1 VIHFVTTPEETF
13 TARDYLSIRGAA
25 LATRFRIVEYERLAE
40 WTRLERGTY
49 VLSALDQLS
58 PGMLR
63 LVETLVGQL
72 DGSDGVR
79 FVNHPTRTMRRFTL
93 LQTLSRLGR
102 NDFRA
107 ERITR
112 DHRALRFPVFLR
124 SERDHGGPLSPLLHT
139 PRDVDTAIVR
149 ALARG
154 FRLDELLAI
163 EFCDTADASG
173 IVRKY
178 GAFIVG
184 DRVIPKNV
192 AISRDWMI
200 KRQGTEDGPEFIE
213 ENVAYVLSNPHREA
227 LAEIF
232 QLAGVGYGRI
242 DYAVKDGRIQTWEIN
257 MTPTIGQGIGRSSG
271 HLPEALQRRR
281 AVARDHFYVAFQ
293 EAWERIDSIPVGPPI
308 PITLDARL
316 RRDALARVEQRGLI
330 GRVRATLG
338 PLDRIVKP
346 LGVRALPLLAALT
359 KRASRRSSE

>member
-1 VIHFVTTPEETF
+1 MIHFVTTPGEVF
-13 TARDYLSIRGAA
+13 TMQDYLSIRGAA
-25 LATRFRIVEYERLAE
+25 LAPRLRIVEYERLAE
-40 WTRLERGTY
+40 WTRFERGTY

-63 LVETLVGQL
+63 LVEALVEQL
-72 DGSDGVR
+72 EGSDGVR
-79 FVNHPTRTMRRFTL
+79 FLNHPSRTMQRFKL
-93 LQTLSRLGR
+93 LQTLSRLAR

-107 ERITR
+107 ERVTH

-124 SERDHGGPLSPLLHT
+124 SERDHGGPVSPLLHT
-139 PRDVDTAIVR
+139 SRDVDTAIVR

-154 FRLDELLAI
+154 FRLDELLVI
-163 EFCDTADASG
+163 EFCDTADSSG

-178 GAFIVG
+178 GAFVVG

-192 AISRDWMI
+192 AVSRDWMV

-242 DYAVKDGRIQTWEIN
+242 DYAVKDDRIQTWEIN
-257 MTPTIGQGIGRSSG
+257 LTPTIGQGIGRSSG

-281 AVARDHFYVAFQ
+281 AVARDHFYPAFQ
-293 EAWERIDSIPVGPPI
+293 EAWERIDSIADGPPI
-308 PITLDARL
+308 PITLDDRL
-316 RRDALARVEQRGLI
+316 RRDALARTEQRGLI

-346 LGVRALPLLAALT
+346 LGVRAMPLLAALA
-359 KRASRRSSE
+359 KRASRRRAE

>member
-1 VIHFVTTPEETF
+1 MIYFVTTPGETF
-13 TARDYLSIRGAA
+13 TVQDYLSIRGAA
-25 LATRFRIVEYERLAE
+25 LATRLQIVEYERLAQF
-40 WTRLERGTY
+40 THLERGTY

-63 LVETLVGQL
+63 LVEELVGQL

-79 FVNHPTRTMRRFTL
+79 FVNHPSRTLRRFAL
-93 LQTLSRLGR
+93 LQTLFRLGR
-102 NDFRA
+102 NEFRA
-107 ERITR
+107 ERVTR
-112 DHRALRFPVFLR
+112 DHRGLRFPVFLR
-124 SERDHGGPLSPLLHT
+124 SERDHGGPLSPLLHS

-154 FRLDELLAI
+154 FRLEELLVI

-173 IVRKY
+173 LARKY

-192 AISRDWMI
+192 AVSRDWMI

-213 ENVAYVLSNPHREA
+213 ENVAYVQSNPHRKA

-232 QLAGVGYGRI
+232 QLAGVEYGRI

-257 MTPTIGQGIGRSSG
+257 LTPTIGQGIGRSSG
-271 HLPEALQRRR
+271 HLPEASQRRR
-281 AVARDHFYVAFQ
+281 AVARDHFYLAFQ
-293 EAWERIDSIPVGPPI
+293 EAWESVDSVPAGPSI
-308 PITLDARL
+308 PITLDDQL
-316 RRDALARVEQRGLI
+316 RQEALAPTEQRGLL

-359 KRASRRSSE
+359 KRASRWRAE

>member
-1 VIHFVTTPEETF
+1 MIHFVTTPEEVF
-13 TARDYLSIRGAA
+13 TIRDYLSIRGTA
-25 LATRFRIVEYERLAE
+25 LAPRFRIVEYERLAE
-40 WTRLERGTY
+40 WTHLERGTY

-63 LVETLVGQL
+63 LVETLVEQFEQ
-72 DGSDGVR
+72 SDGVR
-79 FVNHPTRTMRRFTL
+79 FVNHPSRTMQRFKL

-107 ERITR
+107 ERVTR
-112 DHRALRFPVFLR
+112 DHQALRFPVFLR
-124 SERDHGGPLSPLLHT
+124 SERDHGGPVSPLLHSS
-139 PRDVDTAIVR
+139 RDVDTAIVR

-154 FRLDELLAI
+154 FRLDELLVV

-192 AISRDWMI
+192 AVSRDWMV

-213 ENVAYVLSNPHREA
+213 ENVAYVLSNPHQQA
-227 LAEIF
+227 LTEIF

-242 DYAVKDGRIQTWEIN
+242 DYAVKGGRIQTWEIN
-257 MTPTIGQGIGRSSG
+257 LTPTIGQGIGRSSG
-271 HLPEALQRRR
+271 HLPEASQRRR
-281 AVARDHFYVAFQ
+281 AVARDHFYLAFQ
-293 EAWERIDSIPVGPPI
+293 DAWEGIDSIPDGPRI
-308 PITLDARL
+308 PITLDDRL
-316 RRDALARVEQRGLI
+316 RREALARTEQRGLI

-346 LGVRALPLLAALT
+346 LGVRAMPLLAAIA
-359 KRASRRSSE
+359 KRASRLTSE